1 MTLLNLTGIASGIW
15 VEAPDDAPL
24 PDAAQVLVS
33 FKRLMAEGKALLQ
46 TSLHLGLRLEPHNAV
61 EEVAQYIDALSLIV
75 IEFPVFTDGRG
86 YSQARRLREEFGY
99 KGELRA
105 AGDILPDQARF
116 MERCGFD
123 SLILAPGVDAE
134 TVRAALQHYS
144 FVYQPAADGLVTI
157 PEQRHRTPGR
167 LKVS

>member
-1 MTLLNLTGIASGIW
+1 MTLLNLTGIASGVW
-15 VEAPDDAPL
+15 TEFADDTPL

-33 FKRLMAEGKALLQ
+33 FERLLTEGAALLKNPV
-46 TSLHLGLRLEPHNAV
+46 HLGLRLEPHHAI
-61 EEVAQYIDALSLIV
+61 EEIAQYVGALSLIV

-105 AGDILPDQARF
+105 VGDILPDQARF

-123 SLILAPGVDAE
+123 SLVLAPGVDVE
-134 TVRAALQHYS
+134 TVRKALQRYS
-144 FVYQPAADGLVTI
+144 YAYQPASDDAATI
-157 PEQRHRTPGR
+157 AKQRHGDSEGR
-167 LKVS
+167 RAS